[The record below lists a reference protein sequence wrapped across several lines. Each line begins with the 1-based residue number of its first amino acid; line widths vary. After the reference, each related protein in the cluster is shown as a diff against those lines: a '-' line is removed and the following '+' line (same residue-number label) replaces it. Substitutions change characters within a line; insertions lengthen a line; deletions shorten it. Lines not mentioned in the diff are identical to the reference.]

1 MKEKIK
7 LIIPV
12 ALTTLISTI
21 SLWIMYK
28 ETGKILEEWWKLGLT
43 AVCTA
48 SATLYVT
55 FKKATKRQLVFGCA
69 GGFLY
74 GFMYVYGAYV
84 HNLLETAR
92 TIGELLKLLALAVG
106 YSVFPAMLF
115 TTIIMSLPNLRERL
129 NMGMGTDKCYPQIS
143 RKKAVLTCLMY
154 IGIVFLF
161 WVPVFLAY
169 YPTLLQYDGAYQLQD
184 VIKEDHSIW
193 HPLAH
198 TLLMG
203 VFYNFGISV
212 GSAAFGMA
220 LYSILQMFI
229 LSGFMGY
236 TVFVMYRSGAPKGL
250 RITMLLIYA
259 IFPVNSIFAI
269 TTTKDVLFA
278 AFFLGFV
285 ILIVSGIVNKNS
297 YTWVQVVVM
306 MVVGGAMLLYRN
318 NAIYAF
324 AVAAPFMIWNMK
336 GVRIKVL
343 CAILGSVILYICVN
357 EALISVAKVPE
368 SKNVTEKMSV
378 PLMQLAYVVSDPS
391 NELDATTRAEVMSY
405 IKESSLSGYYLV
417 IADQIKGNANN
428 DLLRDNMTNFFK
440 MWGKIGLKYPMQYV
454 DAWGI
459 LTMGYWYTDD
469 IYNALIYGKLMML
482 GHKQIGMG
490 EEIEK
495 TCYLPMV
502 QKMMDT
508 IFGNNQYQS
517 IPVISTLC
525 TLAVYFWVLMGYL
538 LIVWYEKR
546 RGLAAPGILCL
557 TYYATLFLG
566 PVALMRYMY
575 CIMVVTPVFLFL
587 LLCKKDV
594 ENNEDAKVVT
604 L

>member
-1 MKEKIK
+1 MKNKIK

-12 ALTTLISTI
+12 AVATLIATI
-21 SLWIMYK
+21 SLWIVYK
-28 ETGKILEEWWKLGLT
+28 ETGKISEEWWKLGIT
-43 AVCTA
+43 ALCTA
-48 SATLYVT
+48 PATLYVVYN
-55 FKKATKRQLVFGCA
+55 KVTKRQLVFGCV
-69 GGFLY
+69 GGALY
-74 GFMYVYGAYV
+74 GFMYIYGAYV

-92 TIGELLKLLALAVG
+92 SIGELMKLFALAIG
-106 YSVFPAMLF
+106 YSVFPMMLF
-115 TTIIMSLPNLRERL
+115 TTIIMILPKLRERL
-129 NMGMGTDKCYPQIS
+129 NMGMSTDNCYPQIS

-154 IGIVFLF
+154 IGIIFLF

-184 VIKEDHSIW
+184 VIKEVHSIW

-203 VFYNFGISV
+203 VFYNFGVSV

-220 LYSILQMFI
+220 FYSILQM
-229 LSGFMGY
+229 LVLAGFMGY
-236 TVFVMYRSGAPKGL
+236 TVFVLYRSGAPKWL
-250 RITMLLIYA
+250 RIIVLLVYSL
-259 IFPVNSIFAI
+259 FPVNSIFAI

-278 AFFLGFV
+278 AFFLGFI
-285 ILIVSGIVNKNS
+285 ILLVSGIVNKNS

-336 GVRIKVL
+336 GARVKLL
-343 CAILGSVILYICVN
+343 CAILGSVILYTSVN
-357 EALISVAKVPE
+357 EALISVAKAPE

-391 NELDATTRAEVMSY
+391 NELDPQTRAEVLTY
-405 IKESSLSGYYLV
+405 INESSLSGYYLV

-428 DLLRDNMTNFFK
+428 DLLRENMTNFFK
-440 MWGKIGLKYPMQYV
+440 MWGKIGLKYPMQYL

-459 LTMGYWYTDD
+459 LTMGYWYMDD
-469 IYNALIYGKLMML
+469 IYNTMIYGRFMML

-495 TCYLPMV
+495 TCYLPVV
-502 QKMMDT
+502 QKMMDKL
-508 IFGNNQYQS
+508 FGNNQYQK
-517 IPVISTLC
+517 IPIISTLC
-525 TLAVYFWVLMGYL
+525 TPAFYFWILIGYL

-557 TYYATLFLG
+557 AYYATLFLG
-566 PVALMRYMY
+566 PVALIRYMY
-575 CIMVVTPVFLFL
+575 CIMVVTPVLLFL
-587 LLCKKDV
+587 LLCKKDG
-594 ENNEDAKVVT
+594 ENNADTKVVT

>member
-1 MKEKIK
+1 MKDKIK

-12 ALTTLISTI
+12 VLTTLIATI
-21 SLWIMYK
+21 SLWITYI
-28 ETGKILEEWWKLGLT
+28 ETGKISEEWWKLGLT
-43 AVCTA
+43 AVCTIL
-48 SATLYVT
+48 ATLYVIS
-55 FKKATKRQLVFGCA
+55 KKLTKRQLVFGCV

-74 GFMYVYGAYV
+74 GFMYVYGAYA
-84 HNLLETAR
+84 HNMLETAR
-92 TIGELLKLLALAVG
+92 TIGELIKLLALAVG
-106 YSVFPAMLF
+106 YSVFPTMLF
-115 TTIIMSLPNLRERL
+115 TTIIMSLPKLRERL
-129 NMGMGTDKCYPQIS
+129 NMGMGTDKCYPPIS
-143 RKKAVLTCLMY
+143 RKKAAITCLMY

-161 WVPVFLAY
+161 WIPVFLAY
-169 YPTLLQYDGAYQLQD
+169 YPTLLQYDGVYQLQD
-184 VIKEDHSIW
+184 VIREVHSIW

-203 VFYNFGISV
+203 VFYNFGVSV

-220 LYSILQMFI
+220 LYSMLQMFI

-236 TVFVMYRSGAPKGL
+236 TVYVMYRSGAPKWL
-250 RITMLLIYA
+250 RITVLLIYA
-259 IFPVNSIFAI
+259 IFPVNSILAI

-285 ILIVSGIVNKNS
+285 ILIVSGILNKNS

-324 AVAAPFMIWNMK
+324 VVAAPFMIWNMK
-336 GVRIKVL
+336 GVRIKIL
-343 CAILGSVILYICVN
+343 CAILGSVILYTCAN
-357 EALISVAKVPE
+357 EALISVAKAPE

-391 NELDATTRAEVMSY
+391 NKLDATTRAEIMTY

-428 DLLRDNMTNFFK
+428 DLLRENMTNFFK
-440 MWGKIGLKYPMQYV
+440 MWGKVGLKHPMQYV

-459 LTMGYWYTDD
+459 LTMGYWYPDD
-469 IYNALIYGKLMML
+469 IYNAMVYGKFMLL

-495 TCYLPMV
+495 TCYLPVV
-502 QKMMDT
+502 QKMMDAL
-508 IFGNNQYQS
+508 FGNNQYQR
-517 IPVISTLC
+517 IPVLSTLC
-525 TLAVYFWVLMGYL
+525 TPATYFWALIGYL

-557 TYYATLFLG
+557 AYYATLFLG
-566 PVALMRYMY
+566 PVALIRYIY
-575 CIMVVTPVFLFL
+575 CIMVVTPIFLFL
-587 LLCKKDV
+587 LLYKNDV
-594 ENNEDAKVVT
+594 ENNADEKVAA